1 MASRLMHVKTA
12 AGSIALVDTGG
23 AGLPLLMI
31 HGSGSSHQVFY
42 RQWGGP
48 LAAGRRMI
56 ALDLPGHGASD
67 DAADPGRTYG
77 VTGMAEAVEQVL
89 ARIGVRRAA
98 ILGWSLGG
106 HVAIEMLARGRI
118 AAGVMLCG
126 APPVG
131 VGLVAALRGF
141 QASLDM
147 LLASRETYSQRDAE
161 RFEALCFG
169 ERSHPSFLRSIL
181 RADGRARA
189 AFVKNLMRGGYDQRR
204 TVLEADVPVAFV
216 NGASD
221 PFVRL
226 SYFAGLAVAVPFEG
240 GAQVV
245 AGAGHAPFWTHPA
258 PFNALLGRFL
268 LQVDAH
274 EAATA
279 LPARAAS

>member
-1 MASRLMHVKTA
+1 MASRLSHVKTA
-12 AGSIALVDTGG
+12 AGSLALVDTGG
-23 AGLPLLMI
+23 PGLPLLMI

-67 DAADPGRTYG
+67 DASDPDRTYG
-77 VTGMAEAVEQVL
+77 VTGMAEAVEQAL

-98 ILGWSLGG
+98 IRGWSLGG
-106 HVAIEMLARGRI
+106 HVAIEMLARGGI
-118 AAGVMLCG
+118 AAGVMVCG

-169 ERSHPSFLRSIL
+169 GRSHPSFRRSIL

-189 AFVKNLMRGGYDQRR
+189 VFAKSLMRGAHDQRR
-204 TVLEADVPVAFV
+204 AVLEADVPVAFV
-216 NGASD
+216 NGALD

-226 SYFAGLAVAVPFEG
+226 SYFAGLTVAAPFEG

-245 AGAGHAPFWTHPA
+245 DGAGHAPFWTHPTV
-258 PFNALLGRFL
+258 FNALLGRFL

-274 EAATA
+274 EAAA
-279 LPARAAS
+279 RPVRAAS